1 MGRTTALRAALKHT
15 LFPLLERRGFLIDKS
30 GQPLFTTFRR
40 RVGDDVHVIDL
51 QWDKYGRPN
60 FVLNFGKAPAQGIVR
75 QGEQVRPEQA
85 EVFDCQ
91 PRFRLQRA
99 HGRTVASWYRLR
111 RPWLQQIV
119 LWSRDRSPDDVVGE
133 VVAHLHEVE
142 AWYRDGIEGPHVK
155 RMG

>member
-1 MGRTTALRAALKHT
+1 MGRTTALRAALRQS
-15 LFPLLERRGFLIDKS
+15 LFPVLEHRGFVIDKS

-75 QGEQVRPEQA
+75 QGQPVPADKA

-91 PRFRLQRA
+91 PRLRLQRA
-99 HGRTVASWYRLR
+99 RGRTTASWYRLR
-111 RPWLQQIV
+111 RPWLEQIV
-119 LWSRDRSPDDVVGE
+119 RWSRDRNPDEVVGD
-133 VVAHLHEVE
+133 VVAHLQELE
-142 AWYRDGIEGPHVK
+142 AWYRDGIKGPHVK
-155 RMG
+155 RIG